1 MLKRISY
8 LVLILMFAMS
18 MMAQAAAPQTGATAD
33 EKKACACCAD
43 KAKCEDCCKNGCKDC
58 AGMKDGKMGDCCK
71 DKDGKMACARDK
83 DGKMACCKG
92 MHDMKDMKDGKMS
105 KKGCCGGMCDRKAHE
120 KKAGM

>member
-1 MLKRISY
+1 MKKVLTLAL
-8 LVLILMFAMS
+8 LVMFAIS
-18 MMAQAAAPQTGATAD
+18 MVAQTAAPAAPKTDDKT
-33 EKKACACCAD
+33 CACCAD
-43 KAKCEDCCKNGCKDC
+43 KAKCEDCCKNDCKDC
-58 AGMKDGKMGDCCK
+58 GGMKDGKMADCCK
-71 DKDGKMACARDK
+71 GKGGKMACARDK

>member
-18 MMAQAAAPQTGATAD
+18 MMAQAASPQAGAAD

-43 KAKCEDCCKNGCKDC
+43 KAKCEDCCKNDCKDC
-58 AGMKDGKMGDCCK
+58 GGMKDGKMADCCK

-92 MHDMKDMKDGKMS
+92 MHDMKDMKDGKMA